1 MKKIES
7 VWADI
12 TAKNEAYK
20 QKFSKQE
27 KVDLSEL
34 EKVELGVID
43 ELKSLEK
50 QARDIASDRIAE
62 SKEVEK
68 LYQRVNKE
76 NFAAKEKIDGFR
88 KEAFRI
94 AMDAERVLKDLGMDV
109 PNELFTRVDAVAEA
123 GGKIPTSRNAN
134 VFSI

>member
-50 QARDIASDRIAE
+50 QARDIALDRIAE
-62 SKEVEK
+62 SKEVEN
-68 LYQRVNKE
+68 LFQRVNKE
-76 NFAAKEKIDGFR
+76 NLAAQDKIESFR

-109 PNELFTRVDAVAEA
+109 PKEIFTRADAIAEA
-123 GGKIPTSRNAN
+123 KGKVPTSRMAN
-134 VFSI
+134 VFTT